1 VFCGGG
7 GGGGGGGSSLVSHSK
22 RGAQLAQAC
31 WRYVS
36 IGQQFSACG
45 ALCEEPSEL
54 PNTAAASAAQI
65 TGSLAYDTGRQTRHS
80 AVYFTPAGSRAAT
93 CTQVCC

>member
-1 VFCGGG
+1 M
-7 GGGGGGGSSLVSHSK
+7 SHSK

-36 IGQQFSACG
+36 IGQQLSVCG
-45 ALCEEPSEL
+45 ALCEELSEL
-54 PNTAAASAAQI
+54 PNTAAASAAQT

-80 AVYFTPAGSRAAT
+80 AVYFPAAGFRAVT